1 MLFVYSALA
10 WGFALI
16 SLPVLIHLIN
26 MMRHRRVKW
35 AAMDFLMQS
44 HRRMK
49 HWVMIRQLLLLLT
62 RMAAI
67 ALIVA
72 MLAGLITTQNWSN
85 MLADRVTHH
94 LILLDDTFS
103 MRERLGGDTAFDA
116 GIQTTNRLI
125 EQLAEQDQPQR
136 ISVMLYSD
144 ILRDGPDQ
152 AAPNQATRMRVDM
165 DSTSI
170 TKLQELLTNLT
181 PTEQT
186 IPLAEV
192 LQRGS
197 EIASQFDQ
205 TEVAKVYVVSDFR
218 EKDWGA
224 EAAVRDPLAR
234 VEERS
239 VEMNWINCARLPQ
252 DNLAITDVSIGSG
265 TIVPG
270 VPTIVKVSVRNF
282 GQQAAVDVRLQV
294 DLFGST
300 TGRTDISQAGQS
312 LERLAEQL
320 PINFDEI
327 PAGDQ
332 VTRQTQIIFP
342 AEGSHVLSFHLPD
355 DALPLDNTRFAAVDV
370 QPTIPVL
377 IVDGDPKLTNAFYL
391 QSVFNPAPNVSTG
404 VTPTTSSTSFLT
416 SAELKDLQKFENIF
430 IIDPPQFDERILTT
444 LKEYVEGGGGLVWY
458 LGPDTN
464 EIGLGELANAGLL
477 PTTLQAAEELD
488 QNIPD
493 GPPDFVPGDNPVFRV
508 FAGEKNPFLRRLIV
522 SKYFPVPPEFLSETP
537 EGTQVLGSLRNDQP
551 LVLQQNIGQG
561 KVITFLTSLGPQWN
575 SWATN
580 PSFIVTVL
588 ELRNYN
594 SKSRVSGASLPVGS
608 EVAVIAPMSE
618 YRSDVLFY
626 SPGFIAPGTSQL
638 PTVRS
643 ERVEFAALG
652 GTLDGKAVLSGVDDV
667 TGKFLTGQAGVYEAW
682 LTKVDGS
689 NEVRRSTLVPDLPE
703 SDLLGMNET
712 NLRQLYPSVQFNYFS
727 ASAWQYDNAAQQGT
741 NWQSILLALVI
752 GALLLEQVLAY
763 YASYHPATPGG
774 TAA

>member
-1 MLFVYSALA
+1 MFFVYSALA
-10 WGFALI
+10 WGFALV

-26 MMRHRRVKW
+26 MMRHRRVQW
-35 AAMDFLMQS
+35 AAMDFLLQS

-72 MLAGLITTQNWSN
+72 LLAGLITTQTWSN

-103 MRERLGGDTAFDA
+103 MGERLGGDTAFDV

-136 ISVMLYSD
+136 ISVLLYSD
-144 ILRDGPDQ
+144 ILRNGPEQ
-152 AAPNQATRMRVDM
+152 AAPNLATRMRVEM

-170 TKLQELLTNLT
+170 TKLQELLGSLT

-197 EIASQFDQ
+197 EVASQFDES
-205 TEVAKVYVVSDFR
+205 EVAKVYVVSDFR

-224 EAAVRDPLAR
+224 EAAIRDSLAR

-239 VEMNWINCARLPQ
+239 VELNWINCARLPQ
-252 DNLAITDVSIGSG
+252 DNLAITDITVGGG

-282 GQQAAVDVRLQV
+282 GAQAAADVRLQI
-294 DLFGST
+294 DMFGTPS
-300 TGRTDISQAGQS
+300 GQTDISQAGNS
-312 LERLAEQL
+312 LQRLAEQL

-327 PAGDQ
+327 PPGDQ
-332 VTRQTQIIFP
+332 VTRQTQILFP
-342 AEGSHVLSFHLPD
+342 ADGSHVLSFHLPD
-355 DALPLDNTRFAAVDV
+355 DPLPLDNTRYVAVDV
-370 QPTIPVL
+370 QPSIPVL

-391 QSVFNPAPNVSTG
+391 QSVFNPAPNVTTG

-430 IIDPPQFDERILTT
+430 IIDPPQLDERIITT
-444 LKEYVEGGGGLVWY
+444 LKQYVEAGGGLIWY
-458 LGPDTN
+458 LGPGTN
-464 EIGLGELANAGLL
+464 EIGLGELTTAGLL
-477 PTTLQAAEELD
+477 PTSVQAAEELE
-488 QNIPD
+488 QNTPD
-493 GPPDFVPGDNPVFRV
+493 GPPDFVPGDNPVFHI
-508 FAGEKNPFLRRLIV
+508 FTGEKNPFLRRLIV
-522 SKYFPVPPEFLSETP
+522 SKYFPVPPNFLSEKP
-537 EGTQVLGSLRNDQP
+537 DGVQVLGSLRNDAP
-551 LVLQQNIGQG
+551 LVLQQTVGQG
-561 KVITFLTSLGPQWN
+561 KVVTFLTSLGPQWN

-588 ELRNYN
+588 ELRNYS
-594 SKSRVSGASLPVGS
+594 SKAKVSGGALPVGS
-608 EVAVIAPMSE
+608 EIAVIAPLSE

-626 SPGFIAPGTSQL
+626 SPGFVAPGTSQL

-652 GTLDGKAVLSGVDDV
+652 GTLNGKAVLAGVDKV

-689 NEVRRSTLVPDLPE
+689 NEVRRSTLVPDVPE

-712 NLRQLYPSVQFNYFS
+712 NLRQLYPSVTFNYYN
-727 ASAWQYDNAAQQGT
+727 ASAWQYDTAAQQGT
-741 NWQSILLALVI
+741 NWQSILLGLVL